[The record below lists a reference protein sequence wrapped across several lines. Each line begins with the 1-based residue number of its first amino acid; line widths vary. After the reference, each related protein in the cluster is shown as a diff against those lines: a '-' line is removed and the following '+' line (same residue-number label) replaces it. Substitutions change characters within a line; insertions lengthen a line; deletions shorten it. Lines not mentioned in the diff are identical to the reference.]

1 MLLNELRPPKG
12 AVKNRKRLGRGESS
26 GHGKTSGRGNKGQ
39 KARSGGFH
47 KRGFEGGQ
55 MPLQRRLPKR
65 GFVSLSKKIFA
76 IVNIAALAKFP
87 ANTQIDFDFL
97 KKNGLVKKLGSGLK
111 ILGDGEI
118 KHALVI
124 KAACFSGVAK
134 AKIEKAGGQA
144 VTVQ

>member
-76 IVNIAALAKFP
+76 IVNIAVLAKFP

-97 KKNGLVKKLGSGLK
+97 KTNGLVKKLGSGLK

-118 KHALVI
+118 KHALVV